1 MKDMIYYNPKSNP
14 MSGSLKKTE
23 GGSSEI
29 VIKTENI
36 KTEPVKPSLSATVS
50 STPLVPQ
57 LKLGPNGEMILDESS
72 LVVENTAERDAR
84 QAIEGLFPFGLKIWF
99 FIKFHFCRV
108 DSHLR
113 WWFQWQ
119 IWHF

>member
-84 QAIEGLFPFGLKIWF
+84 QAIEGLFLLIMF
-99 FIKFHFCRV
+99 
-108 DSHLR
+108 
-113 WWFQWQ
+113 
-119 IWHF
+119 